1 MYVSIYIYRLALQ
14 KVCIGRQS
22 PVQPHRRARSAG
34 IKKAANE
41 MSLNRS
47 AHSQTNRYILSPFC
61 EVLLCKAMR
70 RRPAARGKYLKGGEL
85 ALGFACSCT
94 CTVLLA
100 YTTCGLLS
108 SKANSF
114 RTARHRRPRKP
125 EIKFCIFHVDSIPQ
139 ALPFPLLCFLFLT
152 LNTLIMQPVAAV
164 CDFLKLPA
172 SFDGSTSGGLQM
184 AATSL
189 YRSSVWA
196 AVYLEGK

>member
-1 MYVSIYIYRLALQ
+1 MCLYIYRLALQ

-22 PVQPHRRARSAG
+22 PVQPHRRARNAG

-70 RRPAARGKYLKGGEL
+70 RRPAARGKYLKGVESWHQDLIVL
-85 ALGFACSCT
+85 ATTTASLAC
-94 CTVLLA
+94 
-100 YTTCGLLS
+100 TTCGLLS

-172 SFDGSTSGGLQM
+172 SFDGSTRGGLQM